1 MQQPNPTQMPRHH
14 HAPGGTQGM
23 VQFEGQSNVASHH
36 SGMETQQQPFQAN
49 MRKKLQEIQA
59 MQQGRY
65 PQSTAQPPP
74 MYPGHTVSQMPRP
87 PGGYAMPQ
95 RVMTQ
100 EMLARMSPQRQI
112 LHACIVSELPMHIIL

>member
-1 MQQPNPTQMPRHH
+1 
-14 HAPGGTQGM
+14 
-23 VQFEGQSNVASHH
+23 
-36 SGMETQQQPFQAN
+36 
-49 MRKKLQEIQA
+49 

-65 PQSTAQPPP
+65 PQSAAQPPP

-87 PGGYAMPQ
+87 PGGYAMQQ
-95 RVMTQ
+95 RVITQ